1 MKTETKG
8 NPKMKAMQQLYEK
21 KDLTFEDLSVIR
33 KQLRQRI
40 DSQQEHIMV
49 SARRLI
55 PFSGGSSGISLKN
68 KGISPLSLIT
78 TPIRK
83 GKAISL
89 VEGMVI
95 GYKLVRSIRRII
107 RK

>member
-1 MKTETKG
+1 MKT
-8 NPKMKAMQQLYEK
+8 MQQLYEK

-33 KQLRQRI
+33 KQLKDRI
-40 DSQQEHIMV
+40 DLQQNQIQK

-55 PFSGGSSGISLKN
+55 PFSQNDGSLSLKN
-68 KGISPLSLIT
+68 KTFSPLSLIT

-83 GKAISL
+83 GKTLSL
-89 VEGMVI
+89 IEGIVI
-95 GYKLVRSIRRII
+95 GYKLVRGIRRII

>member
-1 MKTETKG
+1 MKT
-8 NPKMKAMQQLYEK
+8 MQQLYEK

-33 KQLRQRI
+33 KQLKDRI
-40 DSQQEHIMV
+40 DLQQNQIQK

-55 PFSGGSSGISLKN
+55 PFSQNDASLSLKN
-68 KGISPLSLIT
+68 KAFSPLSLIT

-83 GKAISL
+83 GKTLSL
-89 VEGMVI
+89 IEGIVI
-95 GYKLVRSIRRII
+95 GYKLVRGIRRII

>member
-1 MKTETKG
+1 MKIPTKKNRKMKT
-8 NPKMKAMQQLYEK
+8 MQQLYEK

-33 KQLRQRI
+33 KQLKDRI
-40 DSQQEHIMV
+40 DLQQNQIQK

-55 PFSGGSSGISLKN
+55 PFSQNDGSLSLKN
-68 KGISPLSLIT
+68 KAFSPLSLIT

-83 GKAISL
+83 GKTLSL
-89 VEGMVI
+89 IEGIVI
-95 GYKLVRSIRRII
+95 GYKLVRGIRRII